1 MADLIITI
9 DGPAASG
16 KSTVARLLARKLGAD
31 FLDTGAMYRA
41 VTFAAMQA
49 GVDLSDEEKLLDCLG
64 AHTFQFSP
72 RAGTMAVSVDGTD
85 ITERIRSPE
94 VTANARFVASAP
106 KVREKLVRMQRQFAA
121 GRKRIVTE
129 GRDQGTVA
137 FADAG
142 VKFYLTADPA
152 ERARRRQAEL
162 QARGG
167 GESLERVQEAIEQRD
182 DGDRSR
188 TVGPLKQAEDAIVV
202 DTTHLS
208 IDQVVEK
215 LLTLVTDRFTIIN
228 RKSTIEIPGFRPGW
242 FWLARWM
249 CRVFCMLFFRWRWYG
264 IENIPKRGPFLVVSN
279 HQSFLDPIFCGA
291 PPKRHLCFLARDTL
305 FTHWFFGRVIA
316 SVNAIPVKRDR
327 GDLTAM
333 KKVIGKL
340 QEGRGVCLFPE
351 GTRTSDGK
359 ILPFKA
365 GLGLLCRRGNAAI
378 VPVVI
383 DGAFESWPRHRKIFS
398 PGGAIIVHYGKA
410 ITAQQAAAM
419 GDEKLAKLLTDTLRQ
434 MQTKSR
440 IDQGKKPYDYYS

>member
-1 MADLIITI
+1 
-9 DGPAASG
+9 
-16 KSTVARLLARKLGAD
+16 
-31 FLDTGAMYRA
+31 
-41 VTFAAMQA
+41 
-49 GVDLSDEEKLLDCLG
+49 
-64 AHTFQFSP
+64 
-72 RAGTMAVSVDGTD
+72 
-85 ITERIRSPE
+85 
-94 VTANARFVASAP
+94 
-106 KVREKLVRMQRQFAA
+106 
-121 GRKRIVTE
+121 
-129 GRDQGTVA
+129 
-137 FADAG
+137 
-142 VKFYLTADPA
+142 
-152 ERARRRQAEL
+152 
-162 QARGG
+162 
-167 GESLERVQEAIEQRD
+167 
-182 DGDRSR
+182 
-188 TVGPLKQAEDAIVV
+188 
-202 DTTHLS
+202 
-208 IDQVVEK
+208 
-215 LLTLVTDRFTIIN
+215 
-228 RKSTIEIPGFRPGW
+228 
-242 FWLARWM
+242 M

-264 IENIPKRGPFLVVSN
+264 IENIPQTGPFLVVSN

-383 DGAFESWPRHRKIFS
+383 DGAFECWPRHRKIFS

-410 ITAQQAAAM
+410 ITAQQAKDM
-419 GDEKLAKLLTDTLRQ
+419 GDEKLAELLTDTLRQ

-440 IDQGKKPYDYYS
+440 IDQGKKPYDY